1 MENSKPYESSAVLGI
16 LPPIAA
22 TDARTSS
29 YCNFANHHSGE
40 VLVMVGDSSATGTLT
55 LIRAADSTGGSS
67 ASVATAAYGG
77 TGTVGDNKVHRMS
90 ITQADLNDDPT
101 RPYFAVT
108 LGGSVALCSAVIM
121 GHDPRYAPPA
131 QAADVVNAR

>member
-1 MENSKPYESSAVLGI
+1 MNTTPYERSGIIGI

-29 YCNFANHHSGE
+29 YVNMGLFQSGE
-40 VLVMVGDSSATGTLT
+40 VIALVGDASASGTLT

-67 ASVATAAYGG
+67 ASVATAAFGG
-77 TGTVGDNKVHRMS
+77 TGSVGDNKAHRMS
-90 ITQADLNDDPT
+90 ITPADLDDDPS

-108 LGGSVALCSAVIM
+108 LGGGPALTGAIIM

-131 QAADVVNAR
+131 QAAGVTNAR